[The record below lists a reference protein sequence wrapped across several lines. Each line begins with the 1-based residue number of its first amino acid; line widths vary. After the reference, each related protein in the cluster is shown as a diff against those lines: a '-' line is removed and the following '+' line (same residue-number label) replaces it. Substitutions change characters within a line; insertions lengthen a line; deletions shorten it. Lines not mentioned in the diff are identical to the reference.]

1 VRARAQRGRCGM
13 RRCAVLALWL
23 GFAAPAAATDDKAR
37 EEARTVLFGGLDVG
51 RSVFVSAGRKQTLG
65 AFLDESGPVFML
77 TAASGR
83 KRERDSVLGSMTVRQ
98 AAEASALLGYQWVF
112 GRTIAAAFVG
122 PELDVET
129 GHWLSFAHP
138 DDRARA
144 GARVLGEVWS
154 HPREDLLLHATT
166 IAGSSRGHVWSRLA
180 AGLRAWRNVYVGP
193 EAALYRTATYHEG
206 RLGLHATGVEF
217 GSFAV
222 RVSGGWR
229 WDQERDR
236 SGPYVGL
243 SGHWRP

>member
-1 VRARAQRGRCGM
+1 M
-13 RRCAVLALWL
+13 
-23 GFAAPAAATDDKAR
+23 
-37 EEARTVLFGGLDVG
+37 LFGGLDVG
-51 RSVFVSAGRKQTLG
+51 RSVFISTGRKQALG
-65 AFLDESGPVFML
+65 ASLDKSGPVFMV

-83 KRERDSVLGSMTVRQ
+83 FRAQARARLRSRKHDGPAGRRGERAPRV
-98 AAEASALLGYQWVF
+98 QWVF

-129 GHWLSFAHP
+129 GHWLSFAQP
-138 DDRARA
+138 NDQARA

-154 HPREDLLLHATT
+154 HPRENLLLHATT

-229 WDQERDR
+229 WDEERDR

>member
-1 VRARAQRGRCGM
+1 MGVRAHHR
-13 RRCAVLALWL
+13 
-23 GFAAPAAATDDKAR
+23 
-37 EEARTVLFGGLDVG
+37 GGLRRPRARRGD
-51 RSVFVSAGRKQTLG
+51 RKLSQ
-65 AFLDESGPVFML
+65 VR
-77 TAASGR
+77 ASR
-83 KRERDSVLGSMTVRQ
+83 R
-98 AAEASALLGYQWVF
+98 
-112 GRTIAAAFVG
+112 
-122 PELDVET
+122 P
-129 GHWLSFAHP
+129 
-138 DDRARA
+138 ARA

-154 HPREDLLLHATT
+154 HPRENLLLHATT

-180 AGLRAWRNVYVGP
+180 AGFRAWQNVYVGP

-229 WDQERDR
+229 WDEERDR